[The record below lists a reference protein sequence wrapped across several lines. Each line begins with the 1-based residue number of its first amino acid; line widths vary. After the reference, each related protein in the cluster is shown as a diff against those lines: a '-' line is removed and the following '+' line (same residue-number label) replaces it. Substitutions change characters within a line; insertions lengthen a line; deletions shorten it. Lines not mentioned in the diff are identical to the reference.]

1 MEDNLHFLL
10 KDDINIIVNVRQH
23 NLFSNGR
30 QPQCSCQWKRT
41 YKRKVMQPK
50 TFKIKTMDVAPL
62 WITKYED
69 IYGFIKVA
77 IGYYKSKLMLYYF
90 ILLFT

>member
-1 MEDNLHFLL
+1 
-10 KDDINIIVNVRQH
+10 
-23 NLFSNGR
+23 
-30 QPQCSCQWKRT
+30 
-41 YKRKVMQPK
+41 MQTK
-50 TFKIKTMDVAPL
+50 TVKIKTMDVALL
-62 WITKYED
+62 WIAKYEN

>member
-1 MEDNLHFLL
+1 
-10 KDDINIIVNVRQH
+10 
-23 NLFSNGR
+23 
-30 QPQCSCQWKRT
+30 
-41 YKRKVMQPK
+41 MQPM
-50 TFKIKTMDVAPL
+50 TVKIKTMDVAPL